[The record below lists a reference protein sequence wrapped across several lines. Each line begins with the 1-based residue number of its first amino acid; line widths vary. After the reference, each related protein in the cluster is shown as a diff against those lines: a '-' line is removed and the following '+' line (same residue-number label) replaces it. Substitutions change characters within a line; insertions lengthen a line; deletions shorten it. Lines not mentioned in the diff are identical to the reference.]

1 MFLDLINLAKLR
13 RALIH
18 ALLLILLFAL
28 QNFLGSYLA
37 PWGVKAMFIP
47 AAVVCVA
54 LFEGGVW
61 GAMFGLA
68 AGLMADM
75 SFAENSVLFTLL
87 FPAFGYAAGV
97 LGKFTMRRAFIT
109 AFVLSAAALILSALG
124 QMFPFLFRSSS
135 VWAVLKTGLL
145 QVLWSLPF
153 AVLIYFPCRSIAG
166 QDLSD

>member
-1 MFLDLINLAKLR
+1 MFLDLIDLAKFR

-18 ALLLILLFAL
+18 ALLLVLLFWL
-28 QNFLGSYLA
+28 QDLLASYVTLG
-37 PWGVKAMFIP
+37 GVKAMFIP

-68 AGLMADM
+68 AGYLADLG
-75 SFAENSVLFTLL
+75 FAENTVLFTLL
-87 FPAFGYAAGV
+87 FPAMGYFAGV
-97 LGKFTMRRAFIT
+97 LGKYVLRRAFIT
-109 AFVLSAAALILSALG
+109 GFVLSAAALILAALC
-124 QMFPFLFRSSS
+124 QMFPFFFRSSS
-135 VWAVLKTGLL
+135 FWAVLKTGVL

-153 AVLIYFPCRSIAG
+153 AALIFFPCRRIAG